1 MAPSP
6 GTWESWVKMG
16 FRFEF
21 DAENKILLGRFEG
34 RLTEEMAVEFCR
46 VFEEYVVASGA
57 STYIC
62 DLSSVIEF
70 AVGSNFL
77 RGLALR
83 EPVMRNPT
91 LPRFLVAPTTAGYG
105 LMRMFQLVSEPA
117 RPLLHVVRTVDEAIV
132 ALGIQSPHF
141 EPYE

>member
-1 MAPSP
+1 MASSS
-6 GTWESWVKMG
+6 GSGVELRQMS

-21 DAENKILLGRFEG
+21 DGENNILLGRFEG

-83 EPVMRNPT
+83 EPVMRNAT
-91 LPRFLVAPTTAGYG
+91 RPRFLVAPTTAGYG

-132 ALGIQSPHF
+132 ALGIQSPRF
-141 EPYE
+141 DPYE